1 MQHTFMQPILA
12 AKNAAAHK
20 SPMSSKY
27 RCCRRASASFQLP
40 CGAPSSLSRIQTS
53 LAIQQLLLQ
62 RYKSVTNGHMR
73 KQPDALGRR
82 IKANES
88 CEPATNVPRTI
99 AHVTNSG
106 PVALFHPF
114 RDDGALS
121 ARCFGEKSGRAHT
134 HTHNTRCHLKCSGSH
149 LAEVFGAGETT
160 RRRLAPWSV
169 RLHAQDA
176 AGPSCGV
183 RYDSREAMTDALRF

>member
-121 ARCFGEKSGRAHT
+121 GRCFGKNGGRAHMRHAAAFEVRWQSPCRGFRGREN
-134 HTHNTRCHLKCSGSH
+134 HTPAIDPMECEAPHARRHCSK
-149 LAEVFGAGETT
+149 
-160 RRRLAPWSV
+160 
-169 RLHAQDA
+169 
-176 AGPSCGV
+176 
-183 RYDSREAMTDALRF
+183 LRG